1 MCLGS
6 VTLTFYT
13 KTQSELAD
21 QNLRCGRPIVI
32 TRVTSVQTS
41 GSVTCI
47 KAGVYLSFEVVL
59 SVRLCF
65 PLAGGF
71 AVKFQS
77 LERKL

>member
-1 MCLGS
+1 MCLGR

-21 QNLRCGRPIVI
+21 QNLCPVVI

-59 SVRLCF
+59 SVGLCF
-65 PLAGGF
+65 PLTGGL
-71 AVKFQS
+71 AVKLQS
-77 LERKL
+77 LERIL